1 MWNRSRA
8 KVTAPGAPAKYSG
21 SGSGSS
27 SETLIV
33 GLDTIWIR
41 FKLSWTLITDIMF
54 PVFTFLET
62 YETVNLF

>member
-8 KVTAPGAPAKYSG
+8 KVTAPGAPAKY